1 MLTWQNSSQRTSPS
15 QGSSGCYLSKQLD
28 KYETVAAK
36 RAVEGWC
43 SLVPV
48 LLLTGDLSSGKF
60 YIIFPLFQ
68 NRVPATEEALMAST
82 SCFTVHYRSLIINLN
97 INTIWFINIHTIST
111 SKSKS
116 LKIPPVH
123 FLAKFLI
130 AHIILRNL
138 CIKDI
143 LLVAI
148 SNLKRFVQGNA
159 STAQRYW
166 SWREQKCLLVIFEYY
181 SLIIDTVDGT
191 FDASIFYHSSKL
203 WLAHTPV
210 ARY

>member
-1 MLTWQNSSQRTSPS
+1 MKLSQQRESCKVDVLWSPS
-15 QGSSGCYLSKQLD
+15 SSWQVTFPADIIWYHLPPK
-28 KYETVAAK
+28 TF
-36 RAVEGWC
+36 
-43 SLVPV
+43 
-48 LLLTGDLSSGKF
+48 LT
-60 YIIFPLFQ
+60 LFQ